1 MQFNKVSMKDVA
13 IRAGVSTATV
23 SHVINNSCNV
33 KDETKEL
40 VNKAIKELNY
50 RVNPTARKLRNGQ
63 SKTIGFL
70 VSNLSHYFYHEIGA
84 AIEDVLFKKG
94 YELFYI
100 NSQEDIDKEEKQL
113 EICKLENLAGL
124 IVIPVEED
132 WINLEP
138 IVRNIPL
145 VFIDR
150 KPINIRRDSVLITNA
165 VGSFNLTNEL
175 INRGAKKIAFISSKF
190 DNTFKMRVD
199 GYKDSLEQ
207 HNILIDKDCIIYG
220 NTRPKVYSEVAA
232 DPEWAEILDYVINEK
247 NVDCIISGND
257 LCAFGV
263 IAYLKE
269 HNFIL
274 QKDILFGTF
283 DNAFWMKNFR
293 EEIIAVEQNTK
304 ALGEKAANLLLSRIN
319 GDTFVY
325 SDFCIDTKLVS
336 IKQNR
341 VEYLLD

>member
-1 MQFNKVSMKDVA
+1 MQSEKVSMKDVA
-13 IRAGVSTATV
+13 KLAQVSTATV

-33 KDETKEL
+33 KEETKQL
-40 VNKAIKELNY
+40 VNKAIKDLNY

-63 SKTIGFL
+63 SRTIGFL
-70 VSNLSHYFYHEIGA
+70 VSNLSHYFYHEIGS
-84 AIEDVLFKKG
+84 AIEKVFLNHG
-94 YELFYI
+94 YELIYI
-100 NSQEDIDKEEKQL
+100 NSHEDEKKEQRQL
-113 EICKLENLAGL
+113 EICKLEDLAGL
-124 IVIPVEED
+124 IVIPVKED
-132 WINLEP
+132 WIKLEP
-138 IVRNIPL
+138 IVKTIPL

-165 VGSFNLTNEL
+165 IGSFCLTNEL
-175 INRGAKKIAFISSKF
+175 IKRGAKKIAFISSQF

-207 HNILIDKDCIIYG
+207 NNIELDEDIIIYG
-220 NTRPKVYSEVAA
+220 NTRPKVYSELAEDPKWA
-232 DPEWAEILDYVINEK
+232 DMLDYVINEK
-247 NVDCIISGND
+247 KVDCIISGND
-257 LCAFGV
+257 LCAFGA
-263 IAYLKE
+263 IAYLKK

-283 DNAFWMKNFR
+283 DNAFWMKNFK
-293 EEIIAVEQNTK
+293 EEIIAVEQDTK
-304 ALGEKAANLLLSRIN
+304 AIGEKAANLLLSRIN

-336 IKQNR
+336 IKQNK